1 MSDKMI
7 IGHGPIP
14 AIMCDKYNSFFLNVI
29 IRDFKCAYFRY
40 RFMILRESKKVLRL
54 CTYV

>member
-7 IGHGPIP
+7 IGHGPIL
-14 AIMCDKYNSFFLNVI
+14 AVMCDKYNSFFLNII

-40 RFMILRESKKVLRL
+40 RFTILSESKKVL
-54 CTYV
+54 